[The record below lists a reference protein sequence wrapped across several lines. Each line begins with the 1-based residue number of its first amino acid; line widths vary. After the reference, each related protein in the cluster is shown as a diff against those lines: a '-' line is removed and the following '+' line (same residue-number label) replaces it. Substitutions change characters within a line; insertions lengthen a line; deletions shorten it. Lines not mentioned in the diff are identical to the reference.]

1 MMFNQVLTSIDVP
14 DLDASVVEAR
24 GKQQLVLT
32 ELETVPL
39 DVDAATLLLWH
50 RRAKGQAPHDVTA
63 VDGMLPGLA
72 HWHHCSPLAVLP
84 RQTLRARSVG
94 AFPNTGE
101 WDRKRGR
108 RGVMWKDR
116 E

>member
-1 MMFNQVLTSIDVP
+1 MFNQVLTSIDVP

-50 RRAKGQAPHDVTA
+50 
-63 VDGMLPGLA
+63 
-72 HWHHCSPLAVLP
+72 
-84 RQTLRARSVG
+84 
-94 AFPNTGE
+94 
-101 WDRKRGR
+101 
-108 RGVMWKDR
+108 
-116 E
+116 